1 VDLIALTNLKMK
13 TKYLSLLIIILIFYF
28 DDVKSKI
35 NDKIIAKIGNN
46 IITNY
51 DIINEVNTILAL
63 SNKVANK
70 EDFKKLQNVAFT
82 SLKKNLIKKSE
93 IEKYKIEKYSKTDLN
108 NYIKNLEIKIGL
120 QNLSLEDHFN
130 KYGANYKLFIKTTI
144 NNFKWN
150 TLIYSLYGKQLD
162 VDEDFI
168 KREVKAKILQGNK
181 IVEFNLSEIVIENSE
196 NSKLSEIEGGINE
209 IGFERTAA
217 LYSNSV
223 TSSNDGLIGW
233 IELKS
238 ISPSYVKQ
246 IEKLKK
252 GEITQP
258 IRNNDNIVIIR
269 LNDKRITDQKDINVQ
284 LVEQNVIN
292 KKKQE
297 KLNIFSNS
305 HFIDLE
311 KKTYIEING

>member
-1 VDLIALTNLKMK
+1 MK
-13 TKYLSLLIIILIFYF
+13 TKYLSLLFIFLIFYF
-28 DDVKSKI
+28 DDIKSNI

-70 EDFKKLQNVAFT
+70 EDFKRLQNIAFT

-93 IEKYKIEKYSKTDLN
+93 IEKYKVEKYNKTDLN

-168 KREVKAKILQGNK
+168 KREVKAKIIEGNK

-196 NSKLSEIEGGINE
+196 NSKLSDIERGINE

-269 LNDKRITDQKDINVQ
+269 LNDKRVTDQKDINVQ